1 MLTRSQVVAAIM
13 TAFAAVAVA
22 EAVAQ
27 EPAELR
33 FPVRAFEI
41 SGNTLLPVDVA
52 AASVQP
58 FTGSD
63 RSFADIEQAR
73 LALQS
78 LYQQAGYGAVQ
89 VTVPEQEVTGGVIQF
104 KVIEARLARID
115 VQEGQ
120 HHNREN
126 ILAALPELREGRS
139 PNTRDL
145 ARSLALANESM
156 VKQTLVTLN
165 TGSQIGEIDAKV
177 AVKDDKPWH
186 GFISAENNGSEES
199 GGDWRLSAG
208 ISHGNIFNRDH
219 LVAVQAITSIEN
231 PDDVQILGGY
241 WKVPLPELGDA
252 IELSASYASVSGNI
266 TAAGGSMGYQAAGY
280 SAGARYVHN
289 LEPFGDYKHNLSAGL
304 DYRLIET
311 ETKITPDYSLTPL
324 SIAYGGSLLRPEAQ
338 TRFALSYARNLGF
351 ANKGSTARLLAN
363 GGQDKQYDVARASIS
378 HNLNL
383 KGGWDVL
390 LAANGQWTNEPLP
403 GAEDFG
409 VGGAASVRGFEERE
423 IAGETGVRAGVEVT
437 TPVVLK
443 RGNAALRLVGFA
455 DFGQVADELAGTDTA
470 VASAGLGARLRI
482 GDTALIK
489 VDAAYVL
496 DGGGVRDEDPGRIHA
511 SLVWGF

>member
-1 MLTRSQVVAAIM
+1 MLIRSLVVAGIM
-13 TAFAAVAVA
+13 TAFSAASTI

-27 EPAELR
+27 ELAEPR
-33 FPVRAFEI
+33 FPIRSFEI
-41 SGNTLLPVDVA
+41 SGNTLLPADIADA
-52 AASVQP
+52 AVKP
-58 FTGSD
+58 FVGGE

-73 LALQS
+73 LALQA
-78 LYQQAGYGAVQ
+78 LYVQAGYGAVQ
-89 VTVPEQEVTGGVIQF
+89 VTVPEQEITGGVIRF
-104 KVIEARLARID
+104 KVIEAKLARIE
-115 VQEGQ
+115 VQDGQ

-126 ILAALPELREGRS
+126 ILAALPELRESRS

-177 AVKDDKPWH
+177 AVKDDDPWH
-186 GFISAENNGSEES
+186 GFVSAENNGSEGS

-208 ISHGNIFNRDH
+208 ISHGNVFNRDQ
-219 LVAVQAITSIEN
+219 LVAVQAITSAEN
-231 PDDVQILGGY
+231 PEDVQILGGY
-241 WKVPLPELGDA
+241 WKIPLPSLGDA
-252 IELSASYASVSGNI
+252 IELSGSYASVSGNI

-280 SAGARYVHN
+280 AAGMRYVHN

-311 ETKITPDYSLTPL
+311 ETKITPDYSLTPF
-324 SIAYGGSLLRPEAQ
+324 SIAYGGSLLRTQAQ

-351 ANKGSTARLLAN
+351 ASKGDTARLVAN
-363 GGQDKQYDVARASIS
+363 GGQDKHYDVARASIS
-378 HNLNL
+378 HSLNFRS
-383 KGGWDVL
+383 GWEVL
-390 LAANGQWTNEPLP
+390 LGANGQWTSEPLP

-409 VGGAASVRGFEERE
+409 IGGAASVRGFEERE

-443 RGNAALRLVGFA
+443 QDRAALRLAGFA
-455 DFGQVADELAGTDTA
+455 DFAQVSDEVTGTDTA
-470 VASAGLGARLRI
+470 IASAGLGARLRI
-482 GDTALIK
+482 ADSALIK
-489 VDAAYVL
+489 IDAAYVL